1 MKQAQLKSFFIATII
16 SLFLLVI
23 VYAANN
29 NGVLLNYPSGVWVT
43 TNSVN
48 FNFTANSSVATLS
61 YCALYANNSG
71 TMALKANYT
80 NVANG
85 TPQVSGISINDS
97 NQLNTWGWNVT
108 CNNGT
113 ADFSATVANFGVDG
127 AVPSVTLDSPAN
139 AYYSTTASF
148 IINFT
153 PTDTSNPLDCDVSTN
168 LSGSWA
174 VNQTARNWVSGSKI
188 GFNVSSAGEG
198 QYKWG
203 VSCNDSASN
212 RVYSQNRTFIVDTL
226 VPDPI
231 RILAPLN
238 ATFSGNVSPLVRWNQ
253 TNDANFDKYILLV
266 SSNSTMYNPFMTLT
280 ISTITLNST
289 VLSSSLGDDKSY
301 YIQIQ
306 AYDLAGSYTNSTQ
319 VNYTLDTV
327 APIVF
332 LNTPLNNTF
341 LADNTPDFNVTVN
354 DSNPNSCT
362 ALLST
367 PSSSTLL
374 INSSEI
380 VITNGTQFN
389 ITPFTMNDGV
399 YKFNIE
405 CNDSV
410 GRRVNASTAVLQTT
424 IDTILPTAPYIIS
437 TFHQTNS
444 TNKIPNLLWGSSLE
458 VNFSR
463 YWARAYY
470 KNNNSIAYEIN
481 ITSQTINYTRL
492 NLSAGYNYSFN
503 VTIYD
508 LAGNFNSSGNTTN
521 QTLYYVD
528 PICGV
533 LNSGWNV
540 CGAVWTSPKSLSLIA
555 NETGANQVAVFNSSH
570 QFATCNAAE
579 SKTGQNCKLTV
590 NISSPMGNNL
600 SDSVYDTSI
609 NHVVFVYVNS
619 TSDWNNR
626 TWGAVQSNAN
636 MTLTNA
642 SGIGWQIEAMWIR
655 SGRVFGHIKDRF
667 TTNVSMMSLDY
678 NNGSKSSY
686 VNNGLFRSLNNNTR
700 VEYGRAYWIFYN
712 RTNETDGSNVLSNS
726 TIDIG
731 VW

>member
-1 MKQAQLKSFFIATII
+1 M
-16 SLFLLVI
+16 I

>member
-306 AYDLAGSYTNSTQ
+306 AYDSAGSYTNSTQ
-319 VNYTLDTV
+319 VNY
-327 APIVF
+327 
-332 LNTPLNNTF
+332 
-341 LADNTPDFNVTVN
+341 
-354 DSNPNSCT
+354 
-362 ALLST
+362 
-367 PSSSTLL
+367 
-374 INSSEI
+374 
-380 VITNGTQFN
+380 
-389 ITPFTMNDGV
+389 
-399 YKFNIE
+399 
-405 CNDSV
+405 
-410 GRRVNASTAVLQTT
+410 
-424 IDTILPTAPYIIS
+424 
-437 TFHQTNS
+437 
-444 TNKIPNLLWGSSLE
+444 
-458 VNFSR
+458 
-463 YWARAYY
+463 
-470 KNNNSIAYEIN
+470 
-481 ITSQTINYTRL
+481 
-492 NLSAGYNYSFN
+492 
-503 VTIYD
+503 
-508 LAGNFNSSGNTTN
+508 
-521 QTLYYVD
+521 
-528 PICGV
+528 
-533 LNSGWNV
+533 
-540 CGAVWTSPKSLSLIA
+540 
-555 NETGANQVAVFNSSH
+555 
-570 QFATCNAAE
+570 
-579 SKTGQNCKLTV
+579 
-590 NISSPMGNNL
+590 
-600 SDSVYDTSI
+600 
-609 NHVVFVYVNS
+609 
-619 TSDWNNR
+619 
-626 TWGAVQSNAN
+626 
-636 MTLTNA
+636 
-642 SGIGWQIEAMWIR
+642 
-655 SGRVFGHIKDRF
+655 
-667 TTNVSMMSLDY
+667 
-678 NNGSKSSY
+678 
-686 VNNGLFRSLNNNTR
+686 
-700 VEYGRAYWIFYN
+700 
-712 RTNETDGSNVLSNS
+712 
-726 TIDIG
+726 
-731 VW
+731 